1 MHLDLA
7 GIAASSGSACSTG
20 AVEPS
25 HVLVAMGVPREL
37 ALGAIRFSLGH
48 ESTAEDVERVAEVM
62 PARRGQGAEAVR
74 RAGTGG
80 VVTARVLVAMSGG
93 VDSSVA
99 AARLV
104 EQGYDVVGA
113 TMKLFCYGDEVPDR
127 PCCSLDSIN
136 DARDVAHALGIPHYV
151 LNLEDRFA
159 LHVIEN
165 FVSEY
170 SRGRTPI
177 PCVRCNSFTKFRDLL
192 AHADALDCE
201 YIATGHYAVAR
212 DGGLY
217 RGLDRAKDQSYFL
230 WGIDRQVVGR
240 MLTPVGEMTKAETR
254 AWARKLGLVTAEKPE
269 SVEICFVP
277 DDDYVGVLERHLPA
291 DAPALAP
298 GPLVTTGGEVVG
310 EHGGYARYT
319 IGQRRGLPGGFGQ
332 PRYVVAIRPE
342 RREVVIGTV
351 DELAGHRVRLEE
363 LNWLADPLAAGRRVP
378 GPGPPSRARGP
389 RDGDRHGAGRSRPGA
404 RDADPGDHPR
414 SVRRALLARGP
425 GARRRGHRL
434 TCGPCSST
442 GC

>member
-1 MHLDLA
+1 MT
-7 GIAASSGSACSTG
+7 S
-20 AVEPS
+20 
-25 HVLVAMGVPREL
+25 
-37 ALGAIRFSLGH
+37 
-48 ESTAEDVERVAEVM
+48 
-62 PARRGQGAEAVR
+62 
-74 RAGTGG
+74 
-80 VVTARVLVAMSGG
+80 RVLVAMSGG

-113 TMKLFCYGDEVPDR
+113 TMKLFCYGDDVPDR

-212 DGGLY
+212 NGGLY
-217 RGLDRAKDQSYFL
+217 RGQDRGKDQSYFL
-230 WGIDRQVVGR
+230 WGVDRQVVGR
-240 MLTPVGEMTKAETR
+240 MLTPVGDMTKAETR
-254 AWARKLGLVTAEKPE
+254 GLARKLGLVTAEKAE

-277 DDDYVGVLERHLPA
+277 GDDYVGVLERRLPS

-298 GPLVTTGGEVVG
+298 GPLVTTGGDVVG
-310 EHGGYARYT
+310 EHRGYARYT
-319 IGQRRGLPGGFGQ
+319 IGQRRGLPGGFGEA
-332 PRYVVAIRPE
+332 RYVVAIRPE

-351 DELAGHRVRLEE
+351 DELEGHRIRLEE
-363 LNWLADPLAAGRRVP
+363 LNWLADPLAP
-378 GPGPPSRARGP
+378 GDECQVQVRHRARGVAATVAGMEP
-389 RDGDRHGAGRSRPGA
+389 GALDLVLSTPIRAITPGQSGVLYSAGDRVLGGGVI
-404 RDADPGDHPR
+404 G
-414 SVRRALLARGP
+414 
-425 GARRRGHRL
+425 
-434 TCGPCSST
+434 
-442 GC
+442 

>member
-1 MHLDLA
+1 
-7 GIAASSGSACSTG
+7 
-20 AVEPS
+20 
-25 HVLVAMGVPREL
+25 
-37 ALGAIRFSLGH
+37 
-48 ESTAEDVERVAEVM
+48 
-62 PARRGQGAEAVR
+62 
-74 RAGTGG
+74 
-80 VVTARVLVAMSGG
+80 MSGG

-113 TMKLFCYGDEVPDR
+113 TMKLFCYGDHVPDR

-192 AHADALDCE
+192 AHADALDCG

-212 DGGLY
+212 AGGLY
-217 RGLDRAKDQSYFL
+217 RGLDRGKDQSYFL
-230 WGIDRQVVGR
+230 WGVDRQVVGR

-254 AWARKLGLVTAEKPE
+254 GWARKLGLVTADKPE

-277 DDDYVGVLERHLPA
+277 DDDYVGVLERHLPS
-291 DAPALAP
+291 DAPALTP
-298 GPLVTTGGEVVG
+298 GPLVTTGGDVVG

-319 IGQRRGLPGGFGQ
+319 IGQRRGLPGGFSEA
-332 PRYVVAIRPE
+332 RYVVAIRPE
-342 RREVVIGTV
+342 RREVVIGTM

-363 LNWLADPLAAGRRVP
+363 LNWLADPLVLGDECQVQVRH
-378 GPGPPSRARGP
+378 RARAVP
-389 RDGDRHGAGRSRPGA
+389 ATVA
-404 RDADPGDHPR
+404 
-414 SVRRALLARGP
+414 ARGP
-425 GARRRGHRL
+425 GTL
-434 TCGPCSST
+434 DLVLST
-442 GC
+442 PIRAITPGQSGVLYSADDQVLGGGVIG